1 MTIERRVQISLS
13 SILVALS
20 LFAFGLGLCRWIIFE
35 VQFNNA
41 IWFTWAFVIYPM
53 PGVLIGL
60 GFAALIRASW
70 AFVFLPTIGA
80 FVSFFAL
87 QGR

>member
-1 MTIERRVQISLS
+1 MTVERRVQISLS

-20 LFAFGLGLCRWIIFE
+20 LFALGLGLYRWIVFE

-41 IWFTWAFVIYPM
+41 IWFTWTFVIYPM

-60 GFAALIRASW
+60 GFAALIRAGW
-70 AFVFLPTIGA
+70 AFVFLPTLGA

-87 QGR
+87 QGL